1 MGEKAREGRGMR
13 IPRRVSIA
21 LIVVIAYVI
30 ASLVGPLTLRSD
42 DLRNWNNLDYW
53 EMNPKAKPPEW
64 YGAFKGLPPSEWLR
78 GKYREGVFRFTYDFH
93 YGVAPE
99 DVVIVANTTKSIEV
113 TLTTPD
119 NETIRLFAGSPGL
132 MNYTLHLGENY
143 PLFEE
148 LAEERCGMRL
158 TGESFFGKNVLN
170 IVFSEPKED
179 CLTNP
184 KPLYGRYVITVK
196 ALDSP
201 IVRLLHGGRVPR
213 LEPNETMKVF
223 IAGQSHGL
231 LGTDTLGRDVWV
243 GFLGGMGET
252 LLIAFAGALIS
263 VGLGLVLGTLG
274 AIGGKAGTG
283 SNLASRFLT
292 VLPTLPFAMVTII
305 ALGTIELENRVYVIR
320 IHSLY
325 VALVLGI
332 LLTGNVSRNVRSIV
346 KEELRK
352 GYTESSKALGGS
364 LLWILRKHVSRILIP
379 YSLEQL
385 AIAVPGVIALLT
397 LLGFFNISPGFNW
410 SSLMS
415 QTIVY
420 NAQYQFLWWLVL
432 PIGVSMGLLAISF
445 VVIANW
451 IEEEFI
457 KV

>member
-1 MGEKAREGRGMR
+1 MTEKGERRSG

-21 LIVVIAYVI
+21 LLIVAAYII
-30 ASLVGPLTLRSD
+30 ASLVGPLTIRAE
-42 DLRNWNNLDYW
+42 DLKNWNNLNYW
-53 EMNPKAKPPEW
+53 DRNPKAKPPEW
-64 YGAFKGLPPSEWLR
+64 YGAFKGLPPSEWVR
-78 GKYREGVFRFTYDFH
+78 GEYRDGVFRFTYDFH
-93 YGVAPE
+93 YSLAPE
-99 DVVIVANTTKSIEV
+99 DIVVIMNTTKSIEI
-113 TLTTPD
+113 TMTTPD
-119 NETIRLFAGSPGL
+119 NETIKLFAGSPSL
-132 MNYTLHLGENY
+132 MNYTLHLKKNY

-148 LAEERCGMRL
+148 LAEKRCGTKL
-158 TGESFFGKNVLN
+158 TGESFFGKNVFN
-170 IVFSEPKED
+170 TVFSEPKED

-184 KPLYGRYVITVK
+184 KPLHGKYVITIK
-196 ALDSP
+196 AQDSP
-201 IVRLLHGGRVPR
+201 IIRAMYGGKIPK
-213 LEPNETMKVF
+213 LEPNETIRVF
-223 IAGQSHGL
+223 IAGQSHGF
-231 LGTDTLGRDVWV
+231 LGTDIFGRDVWV

-263 VGLGLVLGTLG
+263 VSLGLLLGTLG
-274 AIGGKAGTG
+274 AIGGKLGTG

-305 ALGTIELENRVYVIR
+305 ALGTIELENRVYVIKV
-320 IHSLY
+320 HSLS

-332 LLTGNVSRNVRSIV
+332 LLTGNISRNVRSIV

-352 GYTESSKALGGS
+352 GYTESSKALGGN
-364 LLWILRKHVSRILIP
+364 LPWILKKHVSRILVP
-379 YSLEQL
+379 YGLEQL
-385 AIAVPGVIALLT
+385 AITIPGVIALLT

-432 PIGVSMGLLAISF
+432 PIGVSMALLAISF

-457 KV
+457 KM